1 MKWLFQIAGIS
12 KQAFY
17 KKVNHPVIDNSLK
30 IAALI
35 SEADAIRKE
44 HPGCGVDKIYD
55 TIKPDWIGKVNGVA
69 LLYSYGFK
77 LNQKVNYKR
86 TTIPVSSHYQNL
98 IEGMLVSDKNQIWQ
112 SDITYIKIADR
123 FYYLVFIID
132 VYTKQI
138 IGYSISDNLKAEANL
153 KALNMAF
160 KSQKKCT
167 LLNLIHHSDRGSQYV
182 DERYLTQLEAKSI
195 WISMGNKAQDNA
207 YAERLN
213 GIIKNEY
220 LRKWVI
226 VDFKNLK
233 KKTEQAIEHYNSK
246 RIHRH
251 LPKKQSPEQ
260 FVKSYINLNIQNRPK
275 VIIYTDGK
283 PKLKS
288 ALSRLKF
295 YPETEPQAPICP
307 MVYI

>member
-1 MKWLFQIAGIS
+1 MNWLFELAAVS

-17 KKVNHPVIDNSLK
+17 KKLNRPQIDYSLQ

-35 SEADAIRKE
+35 EGADAIRRE
-44 HPGCGVDKIYD
+44 HPGCGVEKIYD
-55 TIKPDWIGKVNGVA
+55 TLRPGWIGKNKGVQ

-77 LNQKVNYKR
+77 LHQKVNYRR
-86 TTIPVSSHYQNL
+86 TTISVSSPYENL
-98 IEGMLVSDKNQIWQ
+98 IEGMLVRDKNQVWQ

-132 VYTKQI
+132 VYTKEVL
-138 IGYSISDNLKAEANL
+138 GYSVSDSLRAEANL
-153 KALNMAF
+153 VALSMALR
-160 KSQKKCT
+160 SQKDSSLKG
-167 LLNLIHHSDRGSQYV
+167 LVHHSDRGSQYV
-182 DERYLTQLEAKSI
+182 DHRYVKELQKHNIS
-195 WISMGNKAQDNA
+195 ISMGNKAQENA

-220 LRKWVI
+220 LKRWIIEDFASLKRKTAKAVM
-226 VDFKNLK
+226 
-233 KKTEQAIEHYNSK
+233 HYNTR
-246 RIHRH
+246 RIHKH
-251 LPKKQSPEQ
+251 LPKKQTPQQ
-260 FVKSYINLNIQNRPK
+260 FSRACVNLDTQNRPK

-288 ALSRLKF
+288 ALSLLEF

-307 MVYI
+307 MVY